1 MPIAVNHPTGPS
13 CPDYLV
19 TATPVSALELHE
31 APGARRQP
39 AVSHSDLTTTI
50 QVIDGVVYVISEDDD
65 QVLTP
70 GDSATIR
77 AGRAYRRWNA
87 GDDAAR
93 WVEVY
98 CAG

>member
-1 MPIAVNHPTGPS
+1 MAIAVKHPTGPS

-19 TATPVSALELHE
+19 TAAPVSALELRE
-31 APGARRQP
+31 AADARRQP
-39 AVSHSDLTTTI
+39 AVSHTDLTTTI
-50 QVIDGVVYVISEDDD
+50 QVIEGIVYLISEDDD
-65 QVLTP
+65 WVLAA
-70 GDSATIR
+70 GDSATIA

-93 WVEVY
+93 WVEIY